1 MAITLNLEVIPEQ
14 RTAFLTGT
22 LVDDQGSAIGSATLE
37 AFQLSISAESTIVN
51 SRLHQDV
58 YGTEASPVNGGWLN
72 AAGEF
77 EVKFKPADTVIVGTV
92 TANQEQSHELE
103 AMFYWDSESH
113 GTLTNP
119 FSVSSGSKVVTVS
132 HAGHGLS
139 SNDDVCFNGASSVG
153 GLNPNGVRIVTVVDS
168 NSYTFEVEGFQ
179 GNASSTVSG
188 GGGNVEWFANGTSA
202 SDIVSFRIRSVDK
215 VPS

>member
-22 LVDDQGSAIGSATLE
+22 LVDDTGTAIGSATLE
-37 AFQLSISAESTIVN
+37 AFQLSISVDTTIVN

-72 AAGEF
+72 ASGEF
-77 EVKFKPADTVIVGTV
+77 EVRLRPADTVIVGTV
-92 TANQEQSHELE
+92 AANAQQTHELE

-113 GTLTNP
+113 GSLTNP

-132 HAGHGLS
+132 HAGHGLTTG
-139 SNDDVCFNGASSVG
+139 DDVCFNGASLVG
-153 GLNPNGVRIVTVVDS
+153 GLNPNGVRIVTVADS
-168 NSYTFEVEGFQ
+168 NSYTFDVEGFQ

-188 GGGNVEWFANGTSA
+188 GGGAIEWFANGLSA
-202 SDIVSFRIRSVDK
+202 SDIVSFVVRSVDK
-215 VPS
+215 IPS